1 MIMNTKNINEVAAKV
16 PANTI
21 RISHFELKLLDKPG
35 KKTTQLAEKVNTI
48 LNSSKSK

>member
-21 RISHFELKLLDKPG
+21 RISHFELELLNKPG
-35 KKTTQLAEKVNTI
+35 KQLAEKVNTCNI
-48 LNSSKSK
+48 KQQ